1 MSSPPKDPPPI
12 LEVAPTAVW
21 ERCEVINDGDH
32 FFKALEVA
40 IDAATVSVDVEFYIF
55 STDQTGQWFFE
66 VLARAARRGVVV
78 RLLVDGIGS
87 NLFARAYR
95 DKAKAA
101 GILVRVFHELPWE
114 RWKWLPRRRA
124 TSERRST
131 WRRMFRRLNHRNHR
145 KVCIVDSRTA
155 FVGSFNIT
163 KYHLASEMG
172 AAAWRDSGVIVEG
185 SEVVILKNT
194 FEDVWVDRLQ
204 RLKRK
209 IRRRRLKTS
218 PLVRLNVTGAQRRE
232 NYLDLLV
239 RLLRARQRIWIT
251 NAYFV
256 PDGSLLRVLSV
267 VAREGIDVRI
277 LVPRFSD
284 VVFIPWVTSAF
295 HFGLLSAGVK
305 IFEYRGSV
313 LHAKTMVIDD
323 WGLIGSSNL
332 NHRSLLHD
340 LEADIVVT
348 DEGSLTTM
356 SEQFVVDLG
365 RSVEVTLENWRQRPF
380 LERLLGRVLLWFRY
394 VM

>member
-1 MSSPPKDPPPI
+1 MSAPPRDTTPSP
-12 LEVAPTAVW
+12 EVAPNVVW
-21 ERCEVINDGDH
+21 ERCEVLNDGDL
-32 FFKALEVA
+32 FFKALEAA
-40 IDAATVSVDVEFYIF
+40 IDAARVSVDVEFYIF
-55 STDQTGQWFFE
+55 ATDRTGQWFFE
-66 VLARAARRGVVV
+66 VLARAARRGIVV
-78 RLLVDGIGS
+78 RLLIDGIGS
-87 NLFARAYR
+87 TGFARNYR
-95 DKAKAA
+95 ERAREA
-101 GILVRVFHELPWE
+101 GILVRVFHEPPWDKW
-114 RWKWLPRRRA
+114 RWWQRRRGMG
-124 TSERRST
+124 EKRST
-131 WRRMFRRLNHRNHR
+131 WRRMVRRLNHRNHR
-145 KVCIVDSRTA
+145 KVCIVDGRTA
-155 FVGSFNIT
+155 FVGSFNVT

-172 AAAWRDSGVIVEG
+172 VAAWRDSGVIVEG
-185 SEVVILKNT
+185 PEVKVLINT
-194 FEDVWVDRLQ
+194 FEDIWIGRFK

-209 IRRRRLKTS
+209 IRRRRLQTS
-218 PLVRLNVTGAQRRE
+218 PLVRLNVTGKQRRE

-256 PDGSLLRVLSV
+256 PDGSLLRALAV

-277 LVPRFSD
+277 LVPGFSD
-284 VVFIPWVTSAF
+284 VVFIPWITSAF

-348 DEGSLTTM
+348 DEGSLNSM
-356 SEQFVVDLG
+356 SDQFVTDLG

-394 VM
+394 VL